1 MSKLPYV
8 NRFVVCALT
17 LVWVTLRTPELPA
30 QQQPPA
36 GYWSLDRSSS
46 SIEFV
51 ARARL
56 GDVEGQ
62 FHEWSFTGAVPQNLA
77 QARGQISVDVASIDT
92 RNQRRDDH
100 LRNPDFFEVERFPTA
115 VFIVQSVEVDQ
126 DLVYVTGQMQIKGK
140 TLPVELELERSE
152 TANRLELKGAMHI
165 RRFDYGI
172 TYNSVINPIENVV
185 LMRLHLVF
193 VH

>member
-1 MSKLPYV
+1 MSKLPHA
-8 NRFVVCALT
+8 NRIAVYALG
-17 LVWVTLRTPELPA
+17 LAWAGLWIPALPA
-30 QQQPPA
+30 QQQPSP
-36 GYWSLDRSSS
+36 GYWRLDQSSS

-62 FHEWSFTGAVPQNLA
+62 FHDWSFTGSVPQNLA

-115 VFIVQSVEVDQ
+115 VFSVQNVEIDQ

-140 TLPVELELERSE
+140 TLPVEVELERSE
-152 TANRLELKGAMHI
+152 TANRLELRGAMHI